1 MSKKSQI
8 VSTEHGLL
16 IDTINYER
24 LIQMDSSVHVKD
36 GSYVSNLNETHT
48 KEVSRP
54 KVYIKGKTERS
65 TQKDIYCGK
74 RK

>member
-1 MSKKSQI
+1 MSKKNQI
-8 VSTEHGLL
+8 VSTKHGLL
-16 IDTINYER
+16 IDTMNYEK
-24 LIQMDSSVHVKD
+24 LVQMDSSVPVKD
-36 GSYVSNLNETHT
+36 GSCVSYLNETHT
-48 KEVSRP
+48 KEVSRQ